1 MLNRSVTALLTA
13 CLACCVMLSLAAC
26 DDSNNQPAT
35 AAKPALP
42 PPTDET
48 LLLQIPPAWLEVT
61 AQTSDAFR
69 LAEYVPAG
77 QSREEWLDKLFV
89 ESNTLK
95 PLPDPL
101 AFLEVMGEELKTECE
116 GSSDA
121 NIHSGIENGYETS
134 VRLLICNKNL
144 ESARGEVT
152 LIKAI
157 RGTDNFYVI
166 SRARRSEPLQNEQS
180 PLSSDEMAAWSLY
193 MRSIKLCDPRS
204 AEHPCPTT

>member
-1 MLNRSVTALLTA
+1 MHISPVATLLA
-13 CLACCVMLSLAAC
+13 AIVLFSLAAC
-26 DDSNNQPAT
+26 ENNNKQASP

-48 LLLQIPPAWLEVT
+48 LLLQTPPAWLQVT

-101 AFLEVMGEELKTECE
+101 GFLEAMGKELTTECE

-166 SRARRSEPLQNEQS
+166 SRARRSEALQNEQS
-180 PLSSDEMAAWSLY
+180 PLSSEEMGEWSLY

-204 AEHPCPTT
+204 AEHPCPAT